1 MKVKDLVPNIV
12 GCFQSDRVVVVNDN
26 GTYKFDDIW
35 RHYDDEVYDFI
46 EAKEIED
53 EDIILVLANSKKEL
67 PKTVKGKLEIV
78 KRKTI
83 R

>member
-12 GCFQSDRVVVVNDN
+12 GCFQTDRVVVVNDN

-53 EDIILVLANSKKEL
+53 EDIM
-67 PKTVKGKLEIV
+67 
-78 KRKTI
+78 
-83 R
+83 